1 MTLLARKLEN
11 KECKEKVVHTM
22 VYHVHSFVSTN
33 QAHSSTR
40 VPRVPVLLR
49 SAMRGGA
56 ARRRFN
62 RVARSG
68 CLLAM
73 ALMTLQRHC
82 PCAAAP
88 TAPDGGSREGGECQL
103 TPTVT
108 TIAARIHSWLD
119 RGFDSGPLPGG
130 GEYGYT
136 QPSLWKYGPS
146 QWLWDSGAAAISNS
160 WRNTSRAVLELGT
173 LLRAQQADGRIA
185 EETNW
190 PGGDVNPLTQMPVLP
205 WTLRAIF
212 ERSDSSNGSA
222 LLRSLLP
229 PLIRYWEWWRDT
241 RDIDGRGLVT
251 ILHPW
256 ESGIDISPAY
266 DAAWHVAVAANE
278 TPPAVA
284 WLEIYPKLKEL
295 ELVYR
300 DEFGWNQTA
309 ILQRQRAAEPSAL
322 ANWFMVQD
330 VGVNTLCVSSVFSFS
345 GTARVCA
352 PEREFGARHVCDQP
366 FLWRCGAIRCFVL
379 WRFNVS

>member
-1 MTLLARKLEN
+1 
-11 KECKEKVVHTM
+11 
-22 VYHVHSFVSTN
+22 
-33 QAHSSTR
+33 
-40 VPRVPVLLR
+40 
-49 SAMRGGA
+49 MRGRCCGH
-56 ARRRFN
+56 
-62 RVARSG
+62 VAQTG
-68 CLLAM
+68 CLLA
-73 ALMTLQRHC
+73 LVLTGQSG
-82 PCAAAP
+82 AAP
-88 TAPDGGSREGGECQL
+88 TAPDGGSREGDECQL

-119 RGFDSGPLPGG
+119 RGFDSGPLPDGGG

-136 QPSLWKYGPS
+136 QPSQWKYGAS

-160 WRNTSRAVLELGT
+160 WRNTSRAVLELST

-190 PGGDVNPLTQMPVLP
+190 PDGDVNHLTQMPVLP

-212 ERSDSSNGSA
+212 ERSGSSNGTA
-222 LLRSLLP
+222 VLRSLLP

-251 ILHPW
+251 IMHPW

-266 DAAWHVAVAANE
+266 DAAWHVAVAANS

-284 WLEIYPKLKEL
+284 WLEIYPKLEEL
-295 ELVYR
+295 ELVYK

-330 VGVNTLCVSSVFSFS
+330 VGVNTLCVFFFSWLIAINCHARFPSFLCFFS
-345 GTARVCA
+345 
-352 PEREFGARHVCDQP
+352 
-366 FLWRCGAIRCFVL
+366 
-379 WRFNVS
+379 